1 MEPEKEKEIQKQL
14 VLMVT
19 RQTEYSFEEAEQKLL
34 ECNNDYIKVIKE
46 FMNIKPKTNKKKTT
60 NQQIYT
66 EIRELM
72 DAAATNHRN
81 IQEQNIRNT

>member
-34 ECNNDYIKVIKE
+34 EHNNDYIKVIKE
-46 FMNIKPKTNKKKTT
+46 SMNIIPKEKEKKTT

-66 EIRELM
+66 EIRGLM
-72 DAAATNHRN
+72 DAAASNHRN
-81 IQEQNIRNT
+81 IQEQNLQNK